1 MTQPPP
7 PRPPNEP
14 PSPRGEFGAP
24 PPMPPYTAPGYGTLR
39 TPLPPEARARLVQQQ
54 PYGQEQYEPPQHG
67 NPQPPARRRVPPIAL
82 VIGAAVVAIALIV
95 GGGLLYASTSGDDP
109 GVGASGSDGDKN
121 GDGLGGSGAEQAPAD
136 PSAKVALRLPAP
148 KVAKRQV
155 DSVQGSWL
163 TDRTY
168 AKAGVDQL
176 VGYDAAS
183 GRKTW
188 TLPLSGQTC
197 AGTDTV
203 TGDALAAVVS
213 EAGKRPADGDHRPC
227 SQITVFDVNTGHK
240 LWTQSLGQGSNR
252 RIFEELSLSGN
263 TLAAGGGL
271 DGGAAFDVKSGSILW
286 QPDTGECQDLGY
298 HGGAQLVTVRKCG
311 TYGEHATYDVQLLD
325 PVTGQPKWS
334 YKLARGLANV
344 KVLSTKPVVFGVGR
358 GASAAGTITDVFAL
372 DGRGRLA
379 SRIAIDPRKYDFA
392 CEVGKTE
399 GCAKITVGNG
409 RIYFATPPPEADGGA
424 RQSNEIVSYS
434 LETGKRTGD
443 RVTGGEH
450 RDIFPVRMDGG
461 NLLAFKTGAAEK
473 GSRIVTIDPRT
484 MKQSTLVE
492 TPATPVV
499 RDMISGMAP
508 GRSNSELR
516 YSKGRLFLG
525 QPLIGEPYADG
536 GKRYT
541 AIGFGTG

>member
-14 PSPRGEFGAP
+14 PSPQGRFGAP

-39 TPLPPEARARLVQQQ
+39 TPLPPEARDRLGQQ
-54 PYGQEQYEPPQHG
+54 PYEQSQYEQPRYGP
-67 NPQPPARRRVPPIAL
+67 PQPPTRKKVPPIAL
-82 VIGAAVVAIALIV
+82 VIGAAVVALALIV
-95 GGGLLYASTSGDDP
+95 GGGFLYATRSGDDP
-109 GVGASGSDGDKN
+109 GVGAAGSGGDKS
-121 GDGLGGSGAEQAPAD
+121 GDGFGGAAAEQAPAD
-136 PSAKVALRLPAP
+136 PSAGVTLRLPAP

-168 AKAGVDQL
+168 AKAGVNQL

-213 EAGKRPADGDHRPC
+213 EAGKRPANGDHKPC

-271 DGGAAFDVKSGSILW
+271 DGGAAFDVKSGDILW

-334 YKLARGLANV
+334 YKLARGFAGV
-344 KVLSTKPVVFGVGR
+344 KVLSTKPVVFGVGK
-358 GASAAGTITDVFAL
+358 GTNAAGTITDIFAL
-372 DGRGRLA
+372 DSRGGLA
-379 SRIAIDPRKYDFA
+379 SRISIDPKKYDFA

-399 GCAKITVGNG
+399 DCAKITVGNG
-409 RIYFATPPPEADGGA
+409 RIYFATRPHGSDDGTGPAD
-424 RQSNEIVSYS
+424 EIVSYS

-443 RVTGGEH
+443 RVTGGDH
-450 RDIFPVRMDGG
+450 HDIFPVRMDGG
-461 NLLAFKTGAAEK
+461 NILAFKTGAADK
-473 GSRIVTIDPRT
+473 GSQIVTIDPHT
-484 MKQSTLVE
+484 LKQSTLVE
-492 TPATPVV
+492 TPATPAV
-499 RDMISGMAP
+499 RNMISAMAP

>member
-7 PRPPNEP
+7 PRRPNEP
-14 PSPRGEFGAP
+14 PSPQGEFGAP

-39 TPLPPEARARLVQQQ
+39 TPLPPEVRARLARQQ
-54 PYGQEQYEPPQHG
+54 PYEQPQYGPPR
-67 NPQPPARRRVPPIAL
+67 PPARSKVPPLAL
-82 VIGAAVVAIALIV
+82 VIGAAVVALVLIV
-95 GGGLLYASTSGDDP
+95 GGGFLYASRSGDDP
-109 GVGASGSDGDKN
+109 GVGADGGDKG
-121 GDGLGGSGAEQAPAD
+121 GDGFGGSEAERAPAD
-136 PSAKVALRLPAP
+136 PSAGVTLRLPAP

-163 TDRTY
+163 TDKTY
-168 AKAGVDQL
+168 AKAGVNQL

-183 GRKTW
+183 GEKTW

-197 AGTDTV
+197 AGTDSV
-203 TGDALAAVVS
+203 TDGALAAVVS
-213 EAGKRPADGDHRPC
+213 EAGKRPANGDHRPC

-252 RIFEELSLSGN
+252 RIFEELSLTGN

-271 DGGAAFDVKSGSILW
+271 DGGAAFDVKTGRILW

-311 TYGEHATYDVQLLD
+311 TYGRNATYDVQLID

-334 YKLARGLANV
+334 HKLASGLADV

-358 GASAAGTITDVFAL
+358 GADQAGTITDVFAL
-372 DGRGRLA
+372 NSRGGVA
-379 SRIAIDPRKYDFA
+379 SRISVDPRKYDFA

-409 RIYFATPPPEADGGA
+409 RIYLATRPRESGGA
-424 RQSNEIVSYS
+424 AGPANEIVSYS
-434 LETGKRTGD
+434 LESGRRTGD
-443 RVTGGEH
+443 RVTGGGRRE
-450 RDIFPVRMDGG
+450 IFPVRMDGG
-461 NLLAFKTGAAEK
+461 NILAFTTGSADK

-484 MKQSTLVE
+484 MKRSTLLE
-492 TPATPVV
+492 TPATPAV
-499 RDMISGMAP
+499 RDMINGIAP
-508 GRSNSELR
+508 GRSNSEFR

-536 GKRYT
+536 GRRYT